1 MNATETQS
9 ARDAVRWAALQ
20 RRVQGE
26 KLAAAFRLFR
36 SHSIEPVLI
45 KGFAAGEYY
54 PADVLRQSIDMDL
67 AVAASDFEKASAIA
81 ASPEAEG
88 LAIDLHRELR
98 HLDTLAWEDLF
109 ENTTFIDAA
118 DEQIR
123 VLRPEDHLR
132 VLAVHWL
139 NDGGRDREKLR
150 DIHYLIDS
158 RGPEF
163 DWTRA
168 LDTVSH
174 RRRRWIVC
182 TILLAHQE
190 FNTDLTGTPIETEQG
205 SLPAW
210 LRDRVRHS
218 WQSART
224 ETPLWLLTRQPVEF
238 VRELSTRLVPD
249 PVRATVEMEGDIDA
263 STRSFYRIGNF
274 FQRLVPSVRRA
285 FEKK

>member
-1 MNATETQS
+1 MTATETQTT
-9 ARDAVRWAALQ
+9 RDAVRWTALQ

-26 KLAAAFRLFR
+26 KLASAFRLFR

-54 PADVLRQSIDMDL
+54 PPDVVRHSIDMDL
-67 AVAASDFEKASAIA
+67 AVAAKDFDKATAIA

-98 HLDTLAWEDLF
+98 HLDTLAWNDLID
-109 ENTTFIDAA
+109 NTILINAA

-150 DIHYLIDS
+150 DIHYLIAS

-168 LDTVSH
+168 LDTVSP

-182 TILLAHQE
+182 TILLAGQE
-190 FNTDLTGTPIETEQG
+190 FGTDLSGTPIEAEQG

-210 LRDRVRHS
+210 LRDRVRHA
-218 WQSART
+218 WQTPRT

-249 PVRATVEMEGDIDA
+249 PVRATVEMEGDIDTNKRA
-263 STRSFYRIGNF
+263 FYRIGNF